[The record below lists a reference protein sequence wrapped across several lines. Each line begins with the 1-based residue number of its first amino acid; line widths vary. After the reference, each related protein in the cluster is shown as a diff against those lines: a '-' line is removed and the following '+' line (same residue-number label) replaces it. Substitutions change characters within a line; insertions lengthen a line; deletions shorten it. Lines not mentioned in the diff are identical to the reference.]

1 MERFTL
7 SGLNRWCR
15 PSSVA
20 VQIDGSPLAAIV
32 FKGSRSLDNRR
43 AVDFGHLQALVSDF
57 LDHEAVHG
65 PENGGDGDELDGQ
78 GAAFQMSAP
87 GYDKLA
93 AVLCN
98 AFNQAATGKGRER
111 HADGQPFEQQPAVRL
126 CEQVGIGFALGQASK
141 KILESQR
148 LPPDAAVHELLGAI
162 NYLASAIIHIER
174 KAAAGRA
181 YA

>member
-7 SGLNRWCR
+7 SGLNHWCR
-15 PSSVA
+15 SSLVT
-20 VQIDGSPLAAIV
+20 VQIDGGPLASIT
-32 FKGSRSLDNRR
+32 FKGSRALDNRR
-43 AVDFGHLQALVSDF
+43 SVDLGHLQALVSDF
-57 LDHEAVHG
+57 LDHESVHG
-65 PENGGDGDELDGQ
+65 PENGGDGSEPEGQ
-78 GAAFQMSAP
+78 GASFQMAAP

-126 CEQVGIGFALGQASK
+126 CEQVGVGFALGQASK

-148 LPPDAAVHELLGAI
+148 LRPDAAVHELLGAI
-162 NYLASAIIHIER
+162 NYLASAVIHIER
-174 KAAAGRA
+174 EAREGVAND
-181 YA
+181 